1 MKDKG
6 NTLYLREMIE
16 EYYQQNLS
24 WGERISSVIGKTH
37 SHIDSQLLQ
46 RNPTLTFK
54 KDGKIDI
61 DIMYPP
67 EMELREDSS
76 PYDEFHKCILST
88 FNMDDIESFCDIGCS
103 TGHLVFNMLNYTN
116 ACGIEYFQYQRDN
129 ADEQIR
135 ECINIVDIREPF
147 EDGLKFDLVNCTE
160 VAEHVDPKYLDVF
173 LDNLKKLTGKYLIL
187 TWSSTYPPADAPPQ
201 HVSPLYPQDVEKLMN
216 AWGFELDQ
224 EKTNKFLS
232 ESNKYS
238 KFYFWW
244 RESLTIWR
252 VK

>member
-1 MKDKG
+1 M
-6 NTLYLREMIE
+6 TERIIE
-16 EYYQQNLS
+16 QFYEHFLS
-24 WGERISSVIGKTH
+24 WNDRISSVIEKHH
-37 SHIDSQLLQ
+37 SIIDPNILE
-46 RNPTLTFK
+46 RNPRLSFK
-54 KDGKIDI
+54 DDGKVDI

-67 EMELREDSS
+67 ELELREDSS
-76 PYDEFHKCILST
+76 PYDEFYKCILST
-88 FNMDDIESFCDIGCS
+88 FNMDEIESFCDIGCS
-103 TGHLVFNMLNYTN
+103 TGHLVCNMLNYTN

-135 ECINIVDIREPF
+135 ECINIVDIRDPF

-201 HVSPLYPQDVEKLMN
+201 HISPLSKHDVNKLMN

-224 EKTNKFLS
+224 EKTDKFLS

>member
-1 MKDKG
+1 
-6 NTLYLREMIE
+6 MIE
-16 EYYQQNLS
+16 EYYQKNLS

-88 FNMDDIESFCDIGCS
+88 FNIDDIESFCDIGCS

>member
-1 MKDKG
+1 M
-6 NTLYLREMIE
+6 LFLREMIE
-16 EYYQQNLS
+16 EYYQKNLS

-46 RNPTLTFK
+46 RNPILTFR

-61 DIMYPP
+61 DIMYPS
-67 EMELREDSS
+67 EMEVREDSS
-76 PYDEFHKCILST
+76 PYDEFYKCILST
-88 FNMDDIESFCDIGCS
+88 FNMDEIESFCDIGCS
-103 TGHLVFNMLNYTN
+103 TGHLVGNMLNYTN

-224 EKTNKFLS
+224 EKTDKFLR